1 MDEASRFSLYP
12 PLWTALSVGK
22 DVIAGIVTAYRE
34 AVISVTVRGLEKQ
47 AQEVEAVIDT
57 GFDGWL
63 TLPASLVANL
73 RLPWRRR
80 SRARLADGSEVLF
93 DVYEATVIWDGS
105 PRRIAV
111 DCVDSDPL
119 IGMSLLDGYELTVQ
133 VIDGGRVG
141 IKALP

>member
-1 MDEASRFSLYP
+1 M
-12 PLWTALSVGK
+12 
-22 DVIAGIVTAYRE
+22 IAGIVTAYRE
-34 AVISVTVRGLEKQ
+34 AVIPVTVRGFEE
-47 AQEVEAVIDT
+47 QEQDVEAVIDT

-63 TLPASLVANL
+63 TLPALQIATL

-80 SRARLADGSEVLF
+80 GRAMLADGNEALF
-93 DVYEATVIWDGS
+93 DVYEATVIWDGRL
-105 PRRIAV
+105 RRIAV

-119 IGMSLLDGYELTVQ
+119 VGMSLLDGHELTVQ

>member
-1 MDEASRFSLYP
+1 M
-12 PLWTALSVGK
+12 
-22 DVIAGIVTAYRE
+22 IAGIVTAYRE
-34 AVISVTVRGLEKQ
+34 AVISVTVRGLEE
-47 AQEVEAVIDT
+47 QEVEAVIDT

-80 SRARLADGSEVLF
+80 SRAMLADGNEVLF
-93 DVYEATVIWDGS
+93 DVYEATVIWDGR

>member
-1 MDEASRFSLYP
+1 M
-12 PLWTALSVGK
+12 
-22 DVIAGIVTAYRE
+22 IAGIVTAYRE
-34 AVISVTVRGLEKQ
+34 AVITVTVRGLEEQ

-63 TLPASLVANL
+63 TLPASLIASL
-73 RLPWRRR
+73 RLRWRRR
-80 SRARLADGSEVLF
+80 GRAMLADGSEALF
-93 DVYEATVIWDGS
+93 DVYEATVLWDGS
-105 PRRIAV
+105 PCRIAV

-141 IKALP
+141 IKALS